1 MRVVR
6 KPGCWVAQNVCR
18 TADPHSALSLPV
30 AARIARRIGL
40 LKTMV
45 FTHLPSNILAG
56 RLRIMYDLT
65 LLYAFRNVRLP
76 EGMARGTR
84 A

>member
-1 MRVVR
+1 
-6 KPGCWVAQNVCR
+6 
-18 TADPHSALSLPV
+18 
-30 AARIARRIGL
+30 
-40 LKTMV
+40 MV